1 MDPPQVA
8 VQFRYLVI
16 GKTGGLVEPIDV
28 LGDASGQAV
37 EFPQADDRKVGPVW
51 LSVDRPS
58 QYSTL
63 MHSPRPFPYLG
74 VFEIAVNREVGG
86 INAGPQTV
94 WPSEIRNARF
104 RRNPGSAEHQ
114 DLLGTI
120 QHLRGSG
127 DWFLHRSYANS
138 SRAHRS
144 TEKIGVERGLP
155 RPNRSSRKPGSTD
168 TPTAQVSRESQVS
181 MTIGDTGA
189 AIGAAEGGSRSDAEL
204 PEQTNQLGA
213 ALQELAHSLD
223 QRLLETEQLGRI
235 TTQINQGLLL
245 DEILDGVF
253 DSFHGVIPY
262 NRIGFSL
269 VGDEGKSV
277 VARWART
284 DLEEM
289 YLGAGFRAPLEGSSL
304 HRILATGEPRI
315 INDLESYLE
324 SKPDSQS
331 TRLIVAEGLRSS
343 LTCPLIVNGQPVGFM
358 FFSSSS
364 PNRYSSDHVSVF
376 RSIAAQLSVI
386 VEKGRLAS
394 DLDAKKQEVEQQNQD
409 LRRLDTVKSR
419 FLGMVAHDL
428 RNPIASIQM
437 AAELLADPEAFLDSG
452 ERQAFLSDINRQ
464 AGYMVDLIDDLLDV
478 TKIEAGRLDL
488 RKEMIDLDEFLGD
501 AVRRHAN
508 LAVRKGITVTLA
520 SRHEGTVEADRKR
533 LRQVLDNLI
542 SNAVKFSPTGSAVEV
557 GGRHEQGS
565 WIVEVTDH
573 GPGLTDADRQA
584 VFEYFTT
591 LSAQPTGGENSTGLG
606 MAITRR
612 VVEAH
617 GGEVGVDSR
626 IGVGSTFWFSIPD
639 EVIRSTI

>member
-1 MDPPQVA
+1 
-8 VQFRYLVI
+8 
-16 GKTGGLVEPIDV
+16 
-28 LGDASGQAV
+28 
-37 EFPQADDRKVGPVW
+37 
-51 LSVDRPS
+51 
-58 QYSTL
+58 
-63 MHSPRPFPYLG
+63 
-74 VFEIAVNREVGG
+74 
-86 INAGPQTV
+86 
-94 WPSEIRNARF
+94 
-104 RRNPGSAEHQ
+104 
-114 DLLGTI
+114 
-120 QHLRGSG
+120 
-127 DWFLHRSYANS
+127 
-138 SRAHRS
+138 
-144 TEKIGVERGLP
+144 
-155 RPNRSSRKPGSTD
+155 
-168 TPTAQVSRESQVS
+168 

-204 PEQTNQLGA
+204 LEQANQLGA

-269 VGDEGKSV
+269 IGDEGRSV
-277 VARWART
+277 VARWARS
-284 DLEEM
+284 DLGEM
-289 YLGAGFRAPLEGSSL
+289 YLGAGFQASLEGSSL
-304 HRILATGEPRI
+304 HRILVTGEPRI
-315 INDLESYLE
+315 INDLESYLV
-324 SKPDSQS
+324 SKPDSES
-331 TRLIVAEGLRSS
+331 TRLIVAEGLRAS

-358 FFSSSS
+358 FFSSAT
-364 PNRYSSDHVSVF
+364 PHRYSSDHVAVF

-437 AAELLADPEAFLDSG
+437 AAELLADPEAFLDSD

-520 SRHEGTVEADRKR
+520 SRSEGTVAADRKR

-573 GPGLTDADRQA
+573 GPGLTDADRQV

-639 EVIRSTI
+639 EAIRSTI